1 MISIS
6 NVHRVIISKGFKL
19 SSNSSGVAVFILAR
33 FGALSVVC
41 VIDGRNRTGV
51 VGDEILQR
59 LQSQM
64 SSQLAKQGYNNVSY
78 LYIIATEERGLTQKA
93 INRFQNYWVLD
104 IKNEELFVTAGA
116 PSDVYGIRSAIN
128 DEVIKKERSAGSKT
142 GSSREA
148 ESSNSSGGFRDMR
161 SDPYAYV
168 DNYYREDYQR
178 PYMKAGE
185 PRYGSMRASERDY
198 RGAYYTGEKS
208 FAQKYLTPV
217 NTFIVIV
224 NLIVYFIV
232 NRKMQGAESAY
243 EWTYT
248 YYKLGALN
256 VEAIL
261 EDHEYWRLFTYMFL
275 HYGTGHIF
283 GNMMVLLFVGD
294 NLERV
299 IGKFRY
305 LIFYILS
312 GIIAGCVSVAYQYY
326 LGNFYVGLGASG
338 AIFGIVG
345 GVTFLAIKNKGRLED
360 LKGTNLLLFVGLTIF
375 EGLATQEVDNAAHIG
390 GLVAG
395 VVLASI
401 LYNSYKKAIA
411 KKYGA

>member
-1 MISIS
+1 
-6 NVHRVIISKGFKL
+6 
-19 SSNSSGVAVFILAR
+19 
-33 FGALSVVC
+33 
-41 VIDGRNRTGV
+41 
-51 VGDEILQR
+51 
-59 LQSQM
+59 
-64 SSQLAKQGYNNVSY
+64 
-78 LYIIATEERGLTQKA
+78 
-93 INRFQNYWVLD
+93 
-104 IKNEELFVTAGA
+104 
-116 PSDVYGIRSAIN
+116 
-128 DEVIKKERSAGSKT
+128 
-142 GSSREA
+142 
-148 ESSNSSGGFRDMR
+148 
-161 SDPYAYV
+161 
-168 DNYYREDYQR
+168 
-178 PYMKAGE
+178 
-185 PRYGSMRASERDY
+185 
-198 RGAYYTGEKS
+198 
-208 FAQKYLTPV
+208 
-217 NTFIVIV
+217 
-224 NLIVYFIV
+224 
-232 NRKMQGAESAY
+232 
-243 EWTYT
+243 
-248 YYKLGALN
+248 
-256 VEAIL
+256 
-261 EDHEYWRLFTYMFL
+261 MFL